1 MTSPSGDFCGIDP
14 AAMNAMAADL
24 RQASDRLTTF
34 ATDFEGLFRANGV
47 STTPLAQI
55 AVIADWGRSQ
65 APTLSERAELIKA
78 LNGTGDHTFARLPD
92 ALDSF
97 AAGRGLGLMFGT
109 DILSNPDTSVE
120 TKGELAHQH
129 IKEIAGL
136 AKDPA
141 AAAAFFAALP
151 AKVRDALPNLLM
163 NTGSPT
169 AKQDLAAFSAALGAA
184 LRAPGGIPA
193 FEKVKAELL
202 SKPGSRETAWNRLAL
217 LAGAKAPTSVRVAAA
232 RSLALDDF
240 VKNPRQDRTGA
251 GLDESRTYGYSPDT
265 LALALEVLVGDGK
278 AARAAFAQMGGD
290 GVKLTQVEKM
300 KRFLDYSKSVAS
312 GNDVA
317 DAFGRVLAT
326 ASGAYDEKDGAH
338 STEAARFAFDVIREM
353 PKLGVLRPMQVSMA
367 EIAGSYATE
376 FTEGANLSDA
386 NRTQPSAFGPV
397 KTIVPGLN
405 PVFRLS
411 PKDTKEFVRTF
422 ADSAAHI
429 KPFEEGM
436 GNLTDR
442 IVNAAAKMDHGKSTD
457 HLERAMRALG
467 YVAGMQLTTER
478 EVQGKLDAEDQARV
492 KAEMFTYGLGL
503 GVVGLAISGMTGQ
516 ILWLGVSSFS
526 PLIVEPGITPG
537 KSRVSGLDEKDRA
550 AWMARETWLA
560 NLLMSNGF
568 KAKVPPNDP
577 RFSNAPITGAD
588 GTLLPFSEIA
598 KNKEAVRNFDNW
610 LIANGSGRTNETRL
624 GEAQVV
630 IEETFGGAKER
641 VQSMGPSPYE

>member
-24 RQASDRLTTF
+24 RRAADRLTTF
-34 ATDFEGLFRANGV
+34 SSDFEGLFRANGV
-47 STTPLAQI
+47 STTPLTQVTA
-55 AVIADWGRSQ
+55 IADWGRGQ
-65 APTLSERAELIKA
+65 VPKLSERAELIKA
-78 LNGTGDHTFARLPD
+78 LNGTGDDTFARLPD

-97 AAGRGLGLMFGT
+97 ATGRGLGLTYGT
-109 DILSNPDTSVE
+109 GIFENSDFTSE
-120 TKGELAHQH
+120 TKGELAHEH
-129 IKEIAGL
+129 IKEIAAL

-141 AAAAFFAALP
+141 AAAAFFATLP
-151 AKVRDALPNLLM
+151 AKVRDALPDLLM

-169 AKQDLAAFSAALGAA
+169 AKEDLAAFSAALGAA
-184 LRAPGGIPA
+184 LRAPGRIPA
-193 FEKVKAELL
+193 VERLKAELV
-202 SKPGSRETAWNRLAL
+202 SKPADRGVAWNRLTL
-217 LAGAKAPTSVRVAAA
+217 LVGAKAPTDVRVAAA
-232 RSLALDDF
+232 RALALDDF
-240 VKNPRQDRTGA
+240 MKNPRQDWLGGSA
-251 GLDESRTYGYSPDT
+251 SLSRTYGYSPDT
-265 LALALEVLVGDGK
+265 IPLALEVLVGEGK
-278 AARAAFAQMGGD
+278 AARTAFAQLGGD
-290 GVKLTQVEKM
+290 GVKLSPVEMM
-300 KRFLDYSKSVAS
+300 KRFLDYSKTVGS
-312 GNDVA
+312 GNEIA
-317 DAFGRVLAT
+317 GAFGRALAT

-353 PKLGVLRPMQVSMA
+353 PKLGVPYPMRTSMA

-376 FTEGANLSDA
+376 FTEGANLGDA

-411 PKDTKEFVRTF
+411 PKDTYEFVKTF

-442 IVNAAAKMDHGKSTD
+442 LVNTAAKMDHGKSTD

-467 YVAGMQLTTER
+467 YVAGLQFATER

-492 KAEMFTYGLGL
+492 KAEMFAYGLGL
-503 GVVGLAISGMTGQ
+503 GVTGFAISGVAGQ
-516 ILWLGVSSFS
+516 ILWLGVSTFT
-526 PLIVEPGITPG
+526 PLGVEPAITPE
-537 KSRVSGLDEKDRA
+537 KSRLSELDVRDRA

-560 NLLMSNGF
+560 NILLSNGF

-577 RFSNAPITGAD
+577 RFSKAPIAGAD
-588 GTLLPFSEIA
+588 GKLLPFSEIA

-610 LIANGSGRTNETRL
+610 LIANGSGGLDDRILGEVQTSLEERFAGARKVAETR
-624 GEAQVV
+624 
-630 IEETFGGAKER
+630 
-641 VQSMGPSPYE
+641 GPSPYE

>member
-24 RQASDRLTTF
+24 RRASDRLTSF
-34 ATDFEGLFRANGV
+34 AADFEGLFRANGV

-55 AVIADWGRSQ
+55 AAIADWGRSQ
-65 APTLSERAELIKA
+65 VPTLSERAELIKA

-97 AAGRGLGLMFGT
+97 AAGRGLGLMYGT
-109 DILSNPDTSVE
+109 DILTNPATSVE

-129 IKEIAGL
+129 IKEITAL

-141 AAAAFFAALP
+141 AAAAFFATLP

-184 LRAPGGIPA
+184 LRAPGVPA
-193 FEKVKAELL
+193 MEKVKAELV
-202 SKPGSRETAWNRLAL
+202 SKPANRSVAWNRLAL
-217 LAGAKAPTSVRVAAA
+217 LVGAKAPTDVRVAAA
-232 RSLALDDF
+232 RALALDDF
-240 VKNPRQDRTGA
+240 VQNPRQDRTGA
-251 GLDESRTYGYSPDT
+251 GLDETRTYGYSPDT
-265 LALALEVLVGDGK
+265 VALALEVLAGDGK
-278 AARAAFAQMGGD
+278 AARAAFTQMGGD
-290 GVKLTQVEKM
+290 GVTLTQLEKM
-300 KRFLDYSKSVAS
+300 KRFLGYSKSVAS

-317 DAFGRVLAT
+317 DVFGRVLAT

-338 STEAARFAFDVIREM
+338 STEAAKFAFDVIREM
-353 PKLGVLRPMQVSMA
+353 PKLGVLEPMRTSMA

-411 PKDTKEFVRTF
+411 PKDTGEFVRTF
-422 ADSAAHI
+422 ADTAAHI

-442 IVNAAAKMDHGKSTD
+442 IVNAAAKMDNGKSTD

-467 YVAGMQLTTER
+467 YVAGMQFATER
-478 EVQGKLDAEDQARV
+478 DVQGKLDAEDQARV
-492 KAEMFTYGLGL
+492 KAEMFAYGLGL
-503 GVVGLAISGMTGQ
+503 GVVGLAVPGMTGQ
-516 ILWLGVSSFS
+516 ILWVGVSSFS
-526 PLIVEPGITPG
+526 PLIAEPGITPG
-537 KSRVSGLDEKDRA
+537 KSRMSELDEKDRA

-560 NLLMSNGF
+560 NILMSNGF
-568 KAKVPPNDP
+568 KAEVPPNDP
-577 RFSNAPITGAD
+577 RFSNAPIAGAD
-588 GTLLPFSEIA
+588 GTLLPFSQIA

-610 LIANGSGRTNETRL
+610 LIANGSGGTNKTQL

-630 IEETFGGAKER
+630 VEGTFGGAKDR
-641 VQSMGPSPYE
+641 AQSMGPSPYE

>member
-1 MTSPSGDFCGIDP
+1 MTTPGGDFCGIDP

-24 RQASDRLTTF
+24 RQAADRLTSF

-55 AVIADWGRSQ
+55 AAIADWGRSQ
-65 APTLSERAELIKA
+65 APTLSERAELITA
-78 LNGTGDHTFARLPD
+78 LNGSGDHAFARLPD

-97 AAGRGLGLMFGT
+97 TTGRDLGLMYGT
-109 DILSNPDTSVE
+109 GILTNPATSVE

-129 IKEIAGL
+129 IEEIAAL

-141 AAAAFFAALP
+141 AAAAFFATLP
-151 AKVRDALPNLLM
+151 AQVRDTLPNLLM

-193 FEKVKAELL
+193 FEKVKAEML

-217 LAGAKAPTSVRVAAA
+217 LAGAKAPTSVRVTAA
-232 RSLALDDF
+232 RALALDDF

-251 GLDESRTYGYSPDT
+251 GLDETRTYGYSPDT
-265 LALALEVLVGDGK
+265 VALALEVLVGDGR

-290 GVKLTQVEKM
+290 GVKLTQVEKI
-300 KRFLDYSKSVAS
+300 KRFLDYSRSVAS
-312 GNDVA
+312 GYDIA
-317 DAFGRVLAT
+317 DAFGQVLAT

-338 STEAARFAFDVIREM
+338 SAEAAKFAFDVIREM
-353 PKLGVLRPMQVSMA
+353 PKLGVPEPMRTSMA

-411 PKDTKEFVRTF
+411 PKDTGEFIRTF
-422 ADSAAHI
+422 ADTAAHI

-442 IVNAAAKMDHGKSTD
+442 IVNAAAKMDNGRSTD

-467 YVAGMQLTTER
+467 YVAGTQFATER
-478 EVQGKLDAEDQARV
+478 DVQGKLDAEDQARV
-492 KAEMFTYGLGL
+492 KAEMFAYGLGL
-503 GVVGLAISGMTGQ
+503 GIVGLAVPGMTGQ
-516 ILWLGVSSFS
+516 LLWLGVSSLS
-526 PLIVEPGITPG
+526 PLGVEPGITPG
-537 KSRVSGLDEKDRA
+537 KSRVSGLDEKNHA

-560 NLLMSNGF
+560 NILMSNGF
-568 KAKVPPNDP
+568 TAEVPPNDP
-577 RFSNAPITGAD
+577 RFSNAPITRSD
-588 GTLLPFSEIA
+588 GSLLPYAEIA
-598 KNKEAVRNFDNW
+598 KNKKAVRNFDNW
-610 LIANGSGRTNETRL
+610 LIANGSGGTDKTKF
-624 GEAQVV
+624 GEAQVAV
-630 IEETFGGAKER
+630 EGTFGGAKER
-641 VQSMGPSPYE
+641 AQSMGPSPYE

>member
-24 RQASDRLTTF
+24 RQASDRLTSF
-34 ATDFEGLFRANGV
+34 AADFEGLFRANGV

-55 AVIADWGRSQ
+55 AAIADWGRSQ

-78 LNGTGDHTFARLPD
+78 LNGTGDHTFAQLPD

-97 AAGRGLGLMFGT
+97 AAGRGLGLMYGS
-109 DILSNPDTSVE
+109 DILINPATSVE

-129 IKEIAGL
+129 IKEIAAL

-141 AAAAFFAALP
+141 AAAAFFATLP

-169 AKQDLAAFSAALGAA
+169 ARQDLSAFSAALGAA
-184 LRAPGGIPA
+184 LRAPGVPA
-193 FEKVKAELL
+193 MEKVKAELV
-202 SKPGSRETAWNRLAL
+202 SKPANRSVAWNRLAL
-217 LAGAKAPTSVRVAAA
+217 LAGAKAPTDVRVAAA
-232 RSLALDDF
+232 RALALDDF

-251 GLDESRTYGYSPDT
+251 GLDETRTYGYSPDT
-265 LALALEVLVGDGK
+265 VALALEVLVGDGK

-300 KRFLDYSKSVAS
+300 KRLLDYSTSVAS
-312 GNDVA
+312 GDDVA
-317 DAFGRVLAT
+317 DVFGRVLAT

-338 STEAARFAFDVIREM
+338 STEAAKFAFNVIREM
-353 PKLGVLRPMQVSMA
+353 PKLDVLEPMRTSMA

-376 FTEGANLSDA
+376 FTEGANRSDA

-411 PKDTKEFVRTF
+411 PKDTKKFVRTF
-422 ADSAAHI
+422 ADTAAHI

-442 IVNAAAKMDHGKSTD
+442 IVNAAAKIDHGKSTD

-467 YVAGMQLTTER
+467 YVAGMQFATER
-478 EVQGKLDAEDQARV
+478 DVQGKLDAEDQARV
-492 KAEMFTYGLGL
+492 KAEMFVYGLGL
-503 GVVGLAISGMTGQ
+503 GVVGLAVPGMTGQ
-516 ILWLGVSSFS
+516 ILWVGVSSFS
-526 PLIVEPGITPG
+526 PLIAEPGITPG
-537 KSRVSGLDEKDRA
+537 KSRMSELDEKDRA

-560 NLLMSNGF
+560 NILMSNGF

-577 RFSNAPITGAD
+577 RFSNAPIAKSD
-588 GTLLPFSEIA
+588 GSLLPYAEIA

-610 LIANGSGRTNETRL
+610 LIANGSGGLNKREL
-624 GEAQVV
+624 GEAQIRTKIAFDGARKDVE
-630 IEETFGGAKER
+630 IGGA
-641 VQSMGPSPYE
+641 SPYE